1 MAVHIRLKRIGR
13 RKRPFYR
20 IVVMDSHTRRDGRE
34 IEKLGWYDP
43 LKDDDQYSYDENRA
57 LYWLGQGAAPT
68 NRVNFIFK
76 DSGLALKWHNLK
88 SGKSEEE
95 IAEELA
101 NWAAT
106 KEVAKNLKAD
116 EAEEIATEKKAE
128 ENIETEPDVEAEV
141 PVDEQTETPA
151 EEQEEES

>member
-43 LKDDDQYSYDENRA
+43 LKNDEQYSYDETRA
-57 LYWLGQGAAPT
+57 IYWLGEGAAPS
-68 NRVNFIFK
+68 NRVNYIFK
-76 DSGLALKWHNLK
+76 ESGLALKWHNLK

-95 IAEELA
+95 IAEEIA
-101 NWAAT
+101 NWAAS
-106 KEVAKNLKAD
+106 KEANKELMAEKAK
-116 EAEEIATEKKAE
+116 EIATEKKAE
-128 ENIETEPDVEAEV
+128 ENIETETDIEAEV
-141 PVDEQTETPA
+141 PGETTETPA
-151 EEQEEES
+151 EEQVEES